1 MTNYRQFILGTQ
13 AGSNPPEIQKPSVCA
28 ALRRKIFW
36 ERIWERKIKNLGFL
50 RVLRSQGKLLTGNLP
65 KKINPKNGGEVAHS
79 KALAV
84 FAAFPLPKTHYQ
96 SKPLILLDSYVPKIP
111 IYYIYRWV
119 LANTPYKYNLGLGL
133 VGFFFVGGTS

>member
-13 AGSNPPEIQKPSVCA
+13 AGSNPPEKQKPSVCA
-28 ALRRKIFW
+28 ALRRKNFW

-50 RVLRSQGKLLTGNLP
+50 RVIRSQANLLPGNLP
-65 KKINPKNGGEVAHS
+65 KKITAKIRGKTLYS

-84 FAAFPLPKTHYQ
+84 FAAFPIPKTHYQ

-119 LANTPYKYNLGLGL
+119 SADTPYKYNSGLGL